1 MDISLSDN
9 RSDRAAILAGTMGIL
24 LLLLIP
30 AEALERM
37 PDLCLIHRTTGRR
50 CPGCGMTHALHAGLR
65 GDWRAALRHN
75 WRVLIVAPLLA
86 GLYLRA
92 MIRVVRS
99 TR

>member
-1 MDISLSDN
+1 MSND
-9 RSDRAAILAGTMGIL
+9 RSDWAAILAGTIGIL

-30 AEALERM
+30 AKTLERM

-65 GDWRAALRHN
+65 GDWRAALRYN

-92 MIRVVRS
+92 VIRIVRS
-99 TR
+99 AR